1 MVCLE
6 SVFAG
11 LRQVYCFEK
20 TITQSDRKPG
30 NLNFLMAEPR
40 DMRVNPAEIRLSLD
54 NLAGHPHTEGH

>member
-54 NLAGHPHTEGH
+54 N

>member
-30 NLNFLMAEPR
+30 NLNFLMVEPR
-40 DMRVNPAEIRLSLD
+40 DMRISSADIRLSLD
-54 NLAGHPHTEGH
+54 SLMACAHTGGD

>member
-1 MVCLE
+1 MVCLD

-54 NLAGHPHTEGH
+54 NLMACADTGGY

>member
-54 NLAGHPHTEGH
+54 NLFSHPHTGDH